1 MISFAEMVTNALGSI
16 FGWRYEASKGA
27 GISGLADDIGS
38 ASDGMDDL
46 SNAAGSAGKN
56 TGGIAKN
63 AKKAKKEIQ
72 PATRA
77 FDRLKVISKQSKDNT
92 SGSGSGGSGGSGGGS
107 GAGGSGGGDTGKLV
121 QTDTIFKKFKSNI
134 KDLEGLG
141 ESIRDSLV
149 KAVGGIEWDKI
160 YAKASGFGTGLA
172 AFLNGLFSED
182 KKGNSVFTATADVIA
197 GALNTAI
204 FASKGFTDK
213 FDFKTLGTNL
223 AHGFNR
229 FFQKFKWK
237 QCAEAIN
244 GWVDGFWKFV

>member
-1 MISFAEMVTNALGSI
+1 MGYELSFAYDSMDNL
-16 FGWRYEASKGA
+16 
-27 GISGLADDIGS
+27 
-38 ASDGMDDL
+38 SD
-46 SNAAGSAGKN
+46 AAGSAGEN

-72 PATRA
+72 QATRA
-77 FDRLKVISKQSKDNT
+77 FDELKVISKQTKDNT
-92 SGSGSGGSGGSGGGS
+92 SGSGSSGSGGSGGGS
-107 GAGGSGGGDTGKLV
+107 GGGGDTGTWV
-121 QTDTIFKKFKSNI
+121 ETPSAFEKFKSNI

-141 ESIRDSLV
+141 VEIRKALV

-172 AFLNGLFSED
+172 EFLNGLFSED

-213 FDFKTLGTNL
+213 F
-223 AHGFNR
+223 
-229 FFQKFKWK
+229 
-237 QCAEAIN
+237 
-244 GWVDGFWKFV
+244 KFV